1 MSDEELR
8 EEIRK
13 KLLGIMVNNG
23 KHQKVM
29 PLDEVEKYLSEG
41 WECVTELPKNRAI
54 IKMPL

>member
-1 MSDEELR
+1 MHY
-8 EEIRK
+8 
-13 KLLGIMVNNG
+13 GIHNIKPIGCATFMVNNG

-41 WECVTELPKNRAI
+41 WEYVTEISKNRAI